1 MILNWDIDKEIWI
14 IDRVKI
20 CTTPETELKYILEYL
35 FISGFLECPI
45 LQVFQREEVHIHWNW
60 KAFFIFRC
68 QEFLKIEI
76 TLRKAIFHR
85 HRSYMLLLHIF
96 QDRCMYQAHTFGIFG
111 GLVGSLVVGLSYRIY
126 SPFFDDKFH
135 LLCNISLSNFQ
146 TCHLNIAFQ
155 VDSSNMDLFCNG
167 NMVSLIHNFHLLC
180 SMYPLVHTCFLFG
193 IASLVNKSTLVHKLK
208 FLSGIPW
215 LRQGAFWG
223 RIQILDLIFWNHIW
237 WV

>member
-1 MILNWDIDKEIWI
+1 MIYCDTKLRYWQGNMNYWPGENLYDTWN
-14 IDRVKI
+14 R
-20 CTTPETELKYILEYL
+20 TEVYFGILVHFRFFRMSNSTGFPTGRGSHSLKLESVLYL
-35 FISGFLECPI
+35 SL
-45 LQVFQREEVHIHWNW
+45 LR
-60 KAFFIFRC
+60 IF
-68 QEFLKIEI
+68 KIEI
-76 TLRKAIFHR
+76 TRRKAIFHR

-126 SPFFDDKFH
+126 SPVFDDKFH

-180 SMYPLVHTCFLFG
+180 NMYPLVHTCFLFG
-193 IASLVNKSTLVHKLK
+193 IAFLVNTSTLVHKLK
-208 FLSGIPW
+208 FLNNQKW
-215 LRQGAFWG
+215 
-223 RIQILDLIFWNHIW
+223 DM
-237 WV
+237 